1 MCGILMGV
9 WSVHR
14 CVRYLWVCRMFIDV
28 WDTHGCVECL

>member
-9 WSVHR
+9 YSVYR
-14 CVRYLWVCRMFIDV
+14 CVGYSWVCRVFIDV